1 MFPIEEFWE
10 HVGIVF
16 TKYFII
22 KKQNPSK
29 IKNDRSEGIK
39 EKMKGLVDLNEIDKE
54 SKEEVNRMIGW
65 IYNFE
70 PLDTIKMREI
80 DNKIMEKKDK

>member
-1 MFPIEEFWE
+1 
-10 HVGIVF
+10 
-16 TKYFII
+16 
-22 KKQNPSK
+22 
-29 IKNDRSEGIK
+29 
-39 EKMKGLVDLNEIDKE
+39 MKGLVDLNEIDKE